1 MSGAIVDD
9 AMAAINAGIDST
21 AGGVSSGLDPST
33 FPVPPIPPAGGAP
46 DSFANSTLGQMLP
59 GWLGGS
65 FTPAAG
71 SSLQG
76 ALSTLS
82 KANPGGGS
90 EKLGGPSPMNMQGA
104 QGPQGAGVSRSSGA
118 GELAALL
125 AALDARRNLL
135 LQSAVSGQARPVAN
149 PASPY
154 AGGATRQTTGL
165 LGI

>member
-1 MSGAIVDD
+1 MSGAIDD

-71 SSLQG
+71 GSLQG

-82 KANPGGGS
+82 KAQNPGGGS
-90 EKLGGPSPMNMQGA
+90 EKLGGPAPMNMQGA
-104 QGPQGAGVSRSSGA
+104 QAPQGAGTSRGNVT
-118 GELAALL
+118 LANLL

-154 AGGATRQTTGL
+154 EGGATRQTTGL